1 MAERFVDI
9 EEVRSSILLPRTIV
23 MYYVYVI
30 RSLKNGRFYIGCT
43 NNIERRLQEHNKG
56 KSKYTRLTRPF
67 ELIYREE
74 LDSLINARRREKLLK
89 GGKGRE
95 WLKRKFS

>member
-1 MAERFVDI
+1 
-9 EEVRSSILLPRTIV
+9 
-23 MYYVYVI
+23 MYYIYVL

-56 KSKYTRLTRPF
+56 QSKYTSLTKPF

-74 LDSLINARRREKLLK
+74 SDNLIDARRRERLLK

-95 WLKRKFS
+95 WLKRKFG